1 MRELNVAPIQY
12 LEDLEDLD
20 NMYESYIV
28 APLHGASLSASQ
40 LCIFDSPLSSIHK
53 SQSVKILKVVTV
65 YEYWALSYWLFRV
78 IDHFK

>member
-28 APLHGASLSASQ
+28 APLQLSTI
-40 LCIFDSPLSSIHK
+40 CILM
-53 SQSVKILKVVTV
+53 
-65 YEYWALSYWLFRV
+65 
-78 IDHFK
+78 

>member
-28 APLHGASLSASQ
+28 APLQKG
-40 LCIFDSPLSSIHK
+40 I
-53 SQSVKILKVVTV
+53 
-65 YEYWALSYWLFRV
+65 
-78 IDHFK
+78 